1 MLVFA
6 VLFVIV
12 IVALALFLN
21 SVLDRRE
28 VKRLGR
34 DEEGRD
40 GPTPARPFSLTP
52 TLLSHILGAHFL
64 LFPRWRRE
72 R

>member
-12 IVALALFLN
+12 IVALAIFIN
-21 SVLDRRE
+21 SVLDKRE

-40 GPTPARPFSLTP
+40 GPL
-52 TLLSHILGAHFL
+52 
-64 LFPRWRRE
+64 
-72 R
+72 